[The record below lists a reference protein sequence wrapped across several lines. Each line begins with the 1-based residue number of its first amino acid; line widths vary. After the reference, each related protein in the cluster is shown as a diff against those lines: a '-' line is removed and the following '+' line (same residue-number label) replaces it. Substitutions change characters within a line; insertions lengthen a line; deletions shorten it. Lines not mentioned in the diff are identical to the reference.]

1 MSGPGDSLRRWRAS
15 RAERLSA
22 ATNAALWLLPFIV
35 FAAIYHRA
43 LDAWWMNDDSA
54 ILLSVISNG
63 ILPHFYRP
71 MTDLGQPP
79 SNLTPWLFAT
89 YGIDFTIGGLEP
101 RGAYLHHF
109 LAWAAVLAALT
120 VALRRW
126 LRPVVVALVL
136 VWFILAVPTSTVVEL
151 LCTRHYL
158 EGLLFATL
166 CVLAYAAY
174 LRRARARYLA
184 LSAVLYAA
192 AMLAKEV
199 FVPLGPLLVLHF
211 ALFADRQAIG
221 DATAAWSSR
230 NLWRAATGLWPLL
243 GLAAAYVAYRGY
255 MLGFDHLLSGY
266 DVGEWRTQP
275 SMLLDFPATW
285 ESTFRWPH
293 WQFAGW
299 LALIFAG
306 LALWFRRG
314 TRVQRWRGTLFG
326 AAVAVGLLAPIYP
339 VLGILGVHHWN
350 WHYLAIPGLAFF
362 SLAGWASQVCAD
374 SLSAPR
380 HGGSAPRR
388 SAALLV
394 LGLVLL
400 SGAQFRSARLSAWPW
415 HKDDHVER
423 YRVEGTYE
431 LYSADRTTIVDA
443 IGPSSHHIGLQQIRA
458 ILLHLPAG
466 PMACAAGECVSAV
479 ARPRASGGGCVRYR
493 PAPPRLEDVSCMV
506 ASPDH

>member
-1 MSGPGDSLRRWRAS
+1 MSGSEDSFRRRGP
-15 RAERLSA
+15 RPAEAPSA
-22 ATNAALWLLPFIV
+22 ATNVGLWLVPFVV
-35 FAAIYHRA
+35 FAAIYYRA

-71 MTDLGQPP
+71 MAELAQPP
-79 SNLTPWLFAT
+79 SNLTPWLFAA

-101 RGAYLHHF
+101 RVAYLHHF
-109 LAWAAVLAALT
+109 AAWAAALAALT

-126 LRPVVVALVL
+126 LRPVVVALAL
-136 VWFILAVPTSTVVEL
+136 AWFILAVPTSTVVEL

-166 CVLAYAAY
+166 CILAYAAY

-184 LSAVLYAA
+184 VSAVLYAA

-199 FVPLGPLLVLHF
+199 FVPLGPLLVLHY
-211 ALFADRQAIG
+211 ALFADLKAG
-221 DATAAWSSR
+221 GVAAAGRISQS
-230 NLWRAATGLWPLL
+230 LWRAATMLWPLIAL
-243 GLAAAYVAYRGY
+243 SAAYVAYRGY
-255 MLGFDHLLSGY
+255 MLGFDHLFSGY
-266 DVGEWRTQP
+266 DVREWRTEP

-306 LALWFRRG
+306 LALWWRRS
-314 TRVQRWRGTLFG
+314 TRFERWRGILFAG
-326 AAVAVGLLAPIYP
+326 AVAVALLAPIYP
-339 VLGILGVHHWN
+339 VLGILVVYHWN
-350 WHYLAIPGLAFF
+350 WHYLVVPGLVFF

-374 SLSAPR
+374 SLSAAR
-380 HGGSAPRR
+380 KRGSASGR
-388 SAALLV
+388 SATILV

-400 SGAQFRSARLSAWPW
+400 TAAQFRSARLSAWPW

-423 YRVEGTYE
+423 YRVEGKYE
-431 LYSADRTTIVDA
+431 LYSPDRSLIIDA
-443 IGPSSHHIGLQQIRA
+443 IGPSSHHVGLQQIRA
-458 ILLHLPAG
+458 TLLHLPEG
-466 PMACAAGECVSAV
+466 PKACAAGACSAAI
-479 ARPRASGGGCVRYR
+479 ARQVETGGACVRYR
-493 PAPPRLEDVSCMV
+493 PVPPALEQVPCRQG
-506 ASPDH
+506 PT